1 LNAGKSFAKKLAEAV
16 SPAPPDS
23 PLPIS
28 SDEDLPYVHEG
39 KARSLPAAER
49 EEIGWVSPDDEDSE
63 KETLAQKCKKLKV
76 GRGFDGV
83 AKKLDLASE
92 ASVGLSMP
100 KGKRSVAV
108 AAHNSPSKEIS
119 TPSKFSK
126 SGSAASTITSAT
138 PTSSVRRSERKKG
151 QDKETVLEKAMR
163 IQESKDSPGTSVP
176 NPAFVLLSSIPD
188 DHLLELA
195 SDSGLALLPG
205 VGSSSEL
212 LSLVRAK
219 EIAQAALAQAQVNF
233 AIEKAASEAAAAASS
248 AANPS
253 SPGIIS
259 SPIIPVIPSRKC
271 PAGSVPSVPAARPK
285 RNKRV
290 PTVKSVCARTL
301 RKTPARQARVSP
313 MVSK

>member
-1 LNAGKSFAKKLAEAV
+1 
-16 SPAPPDS
+16 
-23 PLPIS
+23 
-28 SDEDLPYVHEG
+28 
-39 KARSLPAAER
+39 
-49 EEIGWVSPDDEDSE
+49 
-63 KETLAQKCKKLKV
+63 V
-76 GRGFDGV
+76 GRGFEGV

-92 ASVGLSMP
+92 ASVGLTVS

-108 AAHNSPSKEIS
+108 AAHNSPTNEMA
-119 TPSKFSK
+119 TPSKISK
-126 SGSAASTITSAT
+126 SGSAASTITSIT

-163 IQESKDSPGTSVP
+163 IQENKDSPGTSLP
-176 NPAFVLLSSIPD
+176 NPAFVLLSSVPD

-219 EIAQAALAQAQVNF
+219 EIAQAALAQAQVIF
-233 AIEKAASEAAAAASS
+233 ASEKAASEAAVAVSS
-248 AANPS
+248 AVNPS

-259 SPIIPVIPSRKC
+259 PPTIPLNPSRKC
-271 PAGSVPSVPAARPK
+271 PAGPAPSVPAARPK

-290 PTVKSVCARTL
+290 PAVKPVCARTL

-313 MVSK
+313 RVSK